1 MIEGSALTVKNS
13 EYIVVSSGY
22 MPYVVVGKG
31 SRQFLSSTSVAI
43 FAKIVVKVGVTRIF
57 CILICCILNGIVAI
71 KLNVGSDVPAVVS
84 MVVATTIIM
93 PITNTL
99 VTTVPTVIVIA
110 LRCDVESTWLAM
122 ITIIESD
129 FPKTSGVVLG
139 VCYAYNPVIGVI
151 VV

>member
-1 MIEGSALTVKNS
+1 MIEGSTLTVKNS
-13 EYIVVSSGY
+13 KNIVVSSGY

-31 SRQFLSSTSVAI
+31 RGQIFSSTSNFIYAE
-43 FAKIVVKVGVTRIF
+43 IVVKVGVTI
-57 CILICCILNGIVAI
+57 CCCILNGIVAI
-71 KLNVGSDVPAVVS
+71 KLDVGSDVPTVVS
-84 MVVATTIIM
+84 IVVATSM

-110 LRCDVESTWLAM
+110 LRRDIESTW
-122 ITIIESD
+122 IIVTFIESD